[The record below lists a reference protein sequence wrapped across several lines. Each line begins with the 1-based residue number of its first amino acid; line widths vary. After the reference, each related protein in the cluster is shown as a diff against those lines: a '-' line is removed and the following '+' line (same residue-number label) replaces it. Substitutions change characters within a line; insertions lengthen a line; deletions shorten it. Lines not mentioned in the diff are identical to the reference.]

1 MSPDLALALS
11 LADAADA
18 ISLARFRASDL
29 LVETKPDLTPVTEAD
44 RAVEDGDPRPPCRS
58 SARTTACSGEEFGIT
73 GGGTRRWIV
82 DPIDGTRNY
91 SRGIPVWATLIA
103 LEEDGEILLGVV
115 SAPALHRRW
124 HAERG
129 GGAWVNDDRIRVSA
143 IRQIEDAV
151 LSFALEQP
159 IPSLAGYA
167 WHARGYGDFWAHMLV
182 AEGAVDGAVDAVGVK
197 IWDLA
202 AIQPIVEEAGG
213 RFSDAAGETR
223 VDGGTAISS
232 NGHLHD
238 ALLEAVRYSR
248 GRGQRRPHRGLV
260 HPVAAELVELAREQL
275 ARAQRLA
282 RRADRLAVDPD
293 RLDGRRLAARQRD
306 LALQPRAQP
315 AGDELGVGARAFDAQ
330 PLDRADR
337 RPELGEPPSPGQ
349 RAREGDVRDGD
360 AARTAPPARA

>member
-18 ISLARFRASDL
+18 ISLNRYGASDL
-29 LVETKPDLTPVTEAD
+29 LVETKPDLTPVTEVD
-44 RAVEDGDPRPPCRS
+44 RAVEKVIRERLAVERPDDGML
-58 SARTTACSGEEFGIT
+58 GEEFGVS
-73 GGGTRRWIV
+73 GGGNRRWIV

-103 LEEDGEILLGVV
+103 LEEDGELRLGVV

-129 GGAWVNDDRIRVSA
+129 GGAWVNDDRVRVSA
-143 IRQIEDAV
+143 VRRIEDAV

-159 IPSLAGYA
+159 IPALAGYA

-213 RFSDAAGETR
+213 RFTDATGVAR
-223 VDGGTAISS
+223 VDGGTAITS
-232 NGHLHD
+232 NGHLHA
-238 ALLEAVRYSR
+238 ALLDAV
-248 GRGQRRPHRGLV
+248 G
-260 HPVAAELVELAREQL
+260 
-275 ARAQRLA
+275 
-282 RRADRLAVDPD
+282 
-293 RLDGRRLAARQRD
+293 
-306 LALQPRAQP
+306 P
-315 AGDELGVGARAFDAQ
+315 A
-330 PLDRADR
+330 
-337 RPELGEPPSPGQ
+337 
-349 RAREGDVRDGD
+349 
-360 AARTAPPARA
+360 